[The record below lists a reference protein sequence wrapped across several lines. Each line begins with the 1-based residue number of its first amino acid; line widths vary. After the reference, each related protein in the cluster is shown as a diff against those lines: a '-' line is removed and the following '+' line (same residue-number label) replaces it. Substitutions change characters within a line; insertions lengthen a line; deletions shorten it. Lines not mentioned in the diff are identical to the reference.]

1 MGQLFLNA
9 AGLFAM
15 IFLGYFLKQLK
26 VLSKADGSIL
36 SRMILNVTLP
46 AAIILNLAD
55 MQIQM
60 DALALILIA
69 VIITFVQIMTAFFL
83 TKKENDVLRQF
94 SMYCGSGFNIG
105 NFAIPFA
112 QSFYPLGIPLISLFD
127 MGNSIMLAGGTTI
140 LIEYLIGKR
149 TVFEPGKII
158 LNLLRSPTFTCYLFM
173 LLIRS
178 FGLSL
183 PQGVIQLVQPI
194 GNANTFLSMFMIGL
208 FLDFRLPKHAAATV
222 GKILSLRYG
231 IGLLLFLCFFFLPL
245 PAFLKPVLCLLVFA
259 PIPLFGVI
267 NSVLA
272 GMEGEAVGFVSSIS
286 FLISLPLMTLV
297 LILFGLA

>member
-83 TKKENDVLRQF
+83 TKKENH
-94 SMYCGSGFNIG
+94 S
-105 NFAIPFA
+105 
-112 QSFYPLGIPLISLFD
+112 
-127 MGNSIMLAGGTTI
+127 
-140 LIEYLIGKR
+140 
-149 TVFEPGKII
+149 
-158 LNLLRSPTFTCYLFM
+158 
-173 LLIRS
+173 
-178 FGLSL
+178 
-183 PQGVIQLVQPI
+183 
-194 GNANTFLSMFMIGL
+194 
-208 FLDFRLPKHAAATV
+208 
-222 GKILSLRYG
+222 
-231 IGLLLFLCFFFLPL
+231 
-245 PAFLKPVLCLLVFA
+245 
-259 PIPLFGVI
+259 
-267 NSVLA
+267 
-272 GMEGEAVGFVSSIS
+272 
-286 FLISLPLMTLV
+286 
-297 LILFGLA
+297 

>member
-83 TKKENDVLRQF
+83 TKKRMMCYV
-94 SMYCGSGFNIG
+94 
-105 NFAIPFA
+105 
-112 QSFYPLGIPLISLFD
+112 SFRCIV
-127 MGNSIMLAGGTTI
+127 A
-140 LIEYLIGKR
+140 
-149 TVFEPGKII
+149 PG
-158 LNLLRSPTFTCYLFM
+158 
-173 LLIRS
+173 
-178 FGLSL
+178 
-183 PQGVIQLVQPI
+183 
-194 GNANTFLSMFMIGL
+194 
-208 FLDFRLPKHAAATV
+208 
-222 GKILSLRYG
+222 
-231 IGLLLFLCFFFLPL
+231 
-245 PAFLKPVLCLLVFA
+245 
-259 PIPLFGVI
+259 
-267 NSVLA
+267 
-272 GMEGEAVGFVSSIS
+272 SIS
-286 FLISLPLMTLV
+286 EISRFLLHKVFIH
-297 LILFGLA
+297 

>member
-127 MGNSIMLAGGTTI
+127 MGNSIMLAGGTT
-140 LIEYLIGKR
+140 
-149 TVFEPGKII
+149 
-158 LNLLRSPTFTCYLFM
+158 
-173 LLIRS
+173 
-178 FGLSL
+178 LSL
-183 PQGVIQLVQPI
+183 IHI
-194 GNANTFLSMFMIGL
+194 
-208 FLDFRLPKHAAATV
+208 
-222 GKILSLRYG
+222 
-231 IGLLLFLCFFFLPL
+231 
-245 PAFLKPVLCLLVFA
+245 
-259 PIPLFGVI
+259 
-267 NSVLA
+267 
-272 GMEGEAVGFVSSIS
+272 
-286 FLISLPLMTLV
+286 
-297 LILFGLA
+297 